1 MLEIYLN
8 LPSTIIGGY
17 LVVHGRTTINS
28 NDVKVSCQISQ
39 EFLEDISGGRTDYFQ
54 IFKDN
59 CFSIEIL
66 AENKLSTNRDIDRS
80 GELIKIKILAIDKNE
95 FDSLG

>member
-17 LVVHGRTTINS
+17 L
-28 NDVKVSCQISQ
+28 
-39 EFLEDISGGRTDYFQ
+39 
-54 IFKDN
+54 
-59 CFSIEIL
+59 
-66 AENKLSTNRDIDRS
+66 AENKLSTNRDVDRS

-95 FDSLG
+95 FDSLC